1 MKTLR
6 EARCLNGWTYVLLD
20 DAGEYLYFTD
30 TPNIPTDP
38 TRCFRLYAPV
48 TDDARI
54 DAHFA
59 NQTRRLGGLLE
70 PTSVWAN
77 QGRRRAE
84 CLARIGTKA
93 LVEYEMPA
101 GRTFL
106 AELDLTRPM
115 HYGEGYRS
123 ISYRAVPMYWLKAMR
138 DDVLDAI
145 TDEARKVTPGKQGS
159 PYRTA

>member
-1 MKTLR
+1 MQIVRQAKCR
-6 EARCLNGWTYVLLD
+6 NGSTYVILD
-20 DAGEYLYFTD
+20 DDRLYFTD
-30 TPNIPTDP
+30 TPRVPDN
-38 TRCFRLYAPV
+38 RGGFVLYAPV
-48 TDDARI
+48 SSEERI

-59 NQTRRLGGLLE
+59 NQITRLGGLAE

-93 LVEYEMPA
+93 LMEYEMPA

-106 AELDLTRPM
+106 AELDLTRPQ

-123 ISYRAVPMYWLKAMR
+123 ISYRTVPKYWLKAMR

-145 TDEARKVTPGKQGS
+145 TDEARKVFPGKPGS